1 MFSKRDWFVLLISG
15 LIGLLIFGAM
25 LYGTFRLISKFVGDK
40 KIGEGLSLSSF
51 LDKEKL
57 FEDLGDISSMGQD
70 LDDMTAVFDDENI
83 TLDQNFN
90 TLISLRG
97 EPTKKF
103 KKGEETSL
111 KNYLKGLSFQE
122 TSEWTDYATTEVKD
136 ENDLLNF
143 SNEKIMLK
151 NFPNIENEVMVYSLK
166 ELCSAEVFYGD
177 AEKKV
182 THYFIGFG
190 EKCDYGLPQ

>member
-1 MFSKRDWFVLLISG
+1 MFSKRDWSVLLISG
-15 LIGLLIFGAM
+15 FIGFLVFATMI
-25 LYGTFRLISKFVGDK
+25 YGMYRLASRLFEGKNIK
-40 KIGEGLSLSSF
+40 EGLSLLSF
-51 LDKEKL
+51 IDNKKL

-70 LDDMTAVFDDENI
+70 LDDMTGLFDDENI

-103 KKGEETSL
+103 KKGEETPL
-111 KNYLKGLSFQE
+111 KNYLKELSFQE

-151 NFPNIENEVMVYSLK
+151 NFPNIENEVMVYSLN
-166 ELCSAEVFYGD
+166 EFCSAEVFYGD